1 MSAYEQVKEALEALI
16 PGTWKFT
23 AFEPLE
29 DMPDVTGLTM
39 KIREVRRHPAAP
51 RSQYQVDWVL
61 TITSSKTSRES
72 ADPELFDDLITFL
85 FALDTTPG
93 LTWLAWMGATKTVG
107 DDYERLAYDITLQTI
122 HQKES
127 EAG

>member
-1 MSAYEQVKEALEALI
+1 MSAYQQMKEALEGLI
-16 PGTWKFT
+16 PTGWKFT

-29 DMPDVTGLTM
+29 DLPDVTGLTM
-39 KIREVRRHPAAP
+39 KVRTVQRHPAAP

-61 TITSSKTSRES
+61 TITSSATSRKS
-72 ADPELFDDLITFL
+72 ADPQLFDDLITFL

-93 LTWLAWMGATKTVG
+93 LTWLGWTEATKAVG
-107 DDYERLAYDITLQTI
+107 DDYERLAYDITIQTI